1 MFLSQHLLSMYTY
14 KHILIYDNRIP
25 KLHTYAEIDYGYYI
39 EKLGERKKLLTFY
52 GILTG
57 QNSEKWGCS
66 SVVKTVN
73 CKKIYPVY
81 RTLDILQYL
90 PQSQEKLYS
99 CYLFYILTFNNYQFW
114 EQTISHFYPKYYQKE
129 NMWSIGSS
137 FLDNKFGAQVF

>member
-1 MFLSQHLLSMYTY
+1 MFLSQYLLSMYTY

-39 EKLGERKKLLTFY
+39 EKVGGRKKLLTFY

-90 PQSQEKLYS
+90 PQSQEKLHP
-99 CYLFYILTFNNYQFW
+99 CYLFYILTFNNYQFYFW

-129 NMWSIGSS
+129 N
-137 FLDNKFGAQVF
+137 K